1 MSPITWLMSAFA
13 VLALAALA
21 ILLEYGI
28 DAIFDNGEI
37 DDLDHY

>member
-1 MSPITWLMSAFA
+1 MNIVTWMLSTCA
-13 VLALAALA
+13 VLGLAALA

-28 DAIFDNGEI
+28 DAIFYNGDF